1 MKRVIITGPTG
12 AVGMAMTEY
21 FIQRD
26 IQVIAVVRG
35 SSGRKA
41 QIRESKNLIRVECAL
56 EELSGLPDCVHAA
69 MKEKKWDI
77 SQKPDVFYHLAWEG
91 TFGESR
97 NDMYLQNR
105 NVTYALQAV
114 DAAAKLGCGLFIGSG
129 SQAEYGRY
137 EGKLDAS
144 VPAFPENGYGIAK
157 LCAGQM
163 TRLLCGQKG
172 MRHIWTRILSVYG
185 PYDGSQTM
193 VMNVIAKMLRGER
206 VSCTAG
212 EQIWDYLYSKDAA
225 KMMYL
230 LGESGVSG
238 KTYCLGSGVGKP
250 LKEYIEMIKE
260 AADPDAE
267 IGYGDIPYSNGQVMY
282 LCADLKELAEDTGYR
297 ADYSFEEGIRETV
310 EWYINGKR
318 TTVNG

>member
-1 MKRVIITGPTG
+1 MTGPTG
-12 AVGMAMTEY
+12 AVGMALLEY
-21 FIQRD
+21 LTKKGVQT
-26 IQVIAVVRG
+26 IAVVR
-35 SSGRKA
+35 SDSGRKA
-41 QIRESKNLIRVECAL
+41 QICESENLIIVECAL
-56 EELSGLPDCVHAA
+56 EEYRELPERVLAS
-69 MKEKKWDI
+69 MKKQGWDTDL
-77 SQKPDVFYHLAWEG
+77 KPDVFYHFAWDG
-91 TFGESR
+91 TSGNGR

-114 DAAAKLGCGLFIGSG
+114 DAAAKLGCGLFIGAG

-144 VPAFPENGYGIAK
+144 VPVCPENGYGIAK

-193 VMNVIAKMLRGER
+193 VMNAIAKMLRGER
-206 VSCTAG
+206 VSCTRG

-260 AADPDAE
+260 AAAPEAE
-267 IGYGDIPYSNGQVMY
+267 IGYGDIPYSDGQVMY
-282 LCADLKELAEDTGYR
+282 LCADLKELTEDTGYK

-310 EWYINGKR
+310 EWYKKSR
-318 TTVNG
+318 SKTVNEWTVNR